1 MYKQCLTKMKNKVLA
16 VRMSERRFNKIHL
29 YAVQKDKTM
38 TQIIEEFI
46 DSLKIENGKNSD
58 TSSLG

>member
-1 MYKQCLTKMKNKVLA
+1 
-16 VRMSERRFNKIHL
+16 MSERRFNKIHL

-38 TQIIEEFI
+38 TQVIEELI